1 MTNFMKGIICN
12 SSLIM
17 KFPIGFV
24 GTQRVE
30 ILNFPKALRRRLDF
44 KFFEFDIVIRY
55 RLLYCDHNNCVK
67 LNCNYI
73 IIIRIV

>member
-1 MTNFMKGIICN
+1 
-12 SSLIM
+12 M
-17 KFPIGFV
+17 KFRIDFV

-30 ILNFPKALRRRLDF
+30 ILNFPKALRRLDF
-44 KFFEFDIVIRY
+44 KFFEFDIVIQY

-67 LNCNYI
+67 LNRSY